1 MTLIDDI
8 DSNDEWI
15 VNNDERSLENEI
27 WDLTLEGEDLE
38 GGNQNEG
45 DNGAASD
52 EIDLEIHNLD
62 EEFEGLEDEDVM
74 QDVGLD
80 QNGLND
86 LLN

>member
-1 MTLIDDI
+1 MK
-8 DSNDEWI
+8 
-15 VNNDERSLENEI
+15 EI
-27 WDLTLEGEDLE
+27 Y
-38 GGNQNEG
+38 
-45 DNGAASD
+45 NGAVSA
-52 EIDLEIHNLD
+52 ENDLEIHNLD